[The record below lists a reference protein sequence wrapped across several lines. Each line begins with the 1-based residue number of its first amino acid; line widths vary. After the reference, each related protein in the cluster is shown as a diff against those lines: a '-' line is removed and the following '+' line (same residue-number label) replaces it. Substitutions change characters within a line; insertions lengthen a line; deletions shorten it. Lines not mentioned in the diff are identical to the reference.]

1 MELYQLKC
9 FLAAA
14 NCENFS
20 RAAEEVHISQSSI
33 SKVIGRLEEELGV
46 PLFERG
52 HGRIMLNANGIL
64 FHHLSLKQAGTD
76 LCLRLLQ
83 DAVEALRGS
92 AANRNGIS
100 RR

>member
-1 MELYQLKC
+1 MLLCNFLKKWRLECVIRFQKANINLSLLKC
-9 FLAAA
+9 LD
-14 NCENFS
+14 
-20 RAAEEVHISQSSI
+20 QSLLI
-33 SKVIGRLEEELGV
+33 
-46 PLFERG
+46 
-52 HGRIMLNANGIL
+52 
-64 FHHLSLKQAGTD
+64 HHLSLKQAGTG